1 MAEQVKTRWIK
12 GLALTVLPLIVI
24 AVGVVAVAADE
35 DDKGRRQARTYW
47 VGERDDSAYLGV
59 SIEEETEH
67 EEGGARVTRVVE
79 GSPAEK
85 AGVEKGDIIIGF
97 EAETIRG
104 PVGLTKQIRTKEPGD
119 TVAIIVLRDGS
130 RQTLTAEL
138 GDRSDRWTVMVEP
151 RLRRL
156 EEMELPEINEQ
167 VRDSMRRL
175 AEAYTLDCEEGEE
188 DCGYSYRYS
197 IGWPRRAVLGVQLV
211 EVTPELREHLGAE
224 EGTGVLVS
232 KVLQGTP
239 AENAG
244 VHVGDLIVAVDGE
257 EISTSVDLRRALQ
270 GKAGETFDVQVIRD
284 RTPMSL
290 EVTIPEP
297 ERDRPTG
304 PRAAAP
310 PRPDRPA
317 RLRSP
322 RVVVA
327 PAVPEVPTATTVVPV
342 APEVQAVP
350 VAPAA
355 PEAGVEP
362 VPVAPATPRGV
373 VDAGRP
379 AEREAQRVTREARRA
394 QTLARREYERALR
407 LQETRRNEA
416 ERARERAQDRARRA
430 YERALRLMERQQT
443 RQRTTLILL

>member
-1 MAEQVKTRWIK
+1 MAEQVKTPWIK
-12 GLALTVLPLIVI
+12 GLALTLLPLVVV
-24 AVGVVAVAADE
+24 AFGVVAVADEE
-35 DDKGRRQARTYW
+35 DDTGQRRARTYW
-47 VGERDDSAYLGV
+47 IGERDDSAYLGV
-59 SIEEETEH
+59 SIEEETDH
-67 EEGGARVTRVVE
+67 EEGGARVTGVVE

-85 AGVEKGDIIIGF
+85 AGIEKGDIIIGF

-119 TVAIIVLRDGS
+119 TVAIVVLRDGS

-167 VRDSMRRL
+167 VRDNMRRL

-211 EVTPELREHLGAE
+211 EMTPELREHLGAE
-224 EGTGVLVS
+224 ENTGVLVS

-257 EISTSVDLRRALQ
+257 EISNSVDLRRALQ

-310 PRPDRPA
+310 PRPEGPA
-317 RLRSP
+317 RVRSP
-322 RVVVA
+322 RVSVV
-327 PAVPEVPTATTVVPV
+327 TVVPDV
-342 APEVQAVP
+342 PSATPAAPAAPEVRAKP
-350 VAPAA
+350 DAPAA
-355 PEAGVEP
+355 PEAGLEP
-362 VPVAPATPRGV
+362 VPVAPAAPRGV
-373 VDAGRP
+373 VDAGRA
-379 AEREAQRVTREARRA
+379 AEREAQRAARETRRA
-394 QTLARREYERALR
+394 QTEARREYERALR
-407 LQETRRNEA
+407 LQEARRQEA
-416 ERARERAQDRARRA
+416 ERARDRVQKRARRE
-430 YERALRLMERQQT
+430 YERALRLLERQQARERST
-443 RQRTTLILL
+443 PILL